1 MDARADELAY
11 DLPKGVRSFER
22 LVVVSARAWTLR
34 LFSKR
39 RRLEADGLILTW
51 IASQI
56 FIHDAKWI
64 AFGRDVGS
72 VTVFQRT
79 NIGLEVGPYDVA
91 FTFAA
96 IRPVG
101 TIYMD

>member
-1 MDARADELAY
+1 MDTRADELAY

-22 LVVVSARAWTLR
+22 VVVVGVRAWTLR
-34 LFSKR
+34 LISKR
-39 RRLEADGLILTW
+39 RRLEADELILTW
-51 IASQI
+51 IAGQN

-91 FTFAA
+91 FTLAA
-96 IRPVG
+96 VRPGG
-101 TIYMD
+101 TIYME